1 MIVDSG
7 HLTYC
12 SNIHAGESWTA
23 HFAALKHNFSLIK
36 KQVSPDKP
44 MAIGL
49 RLSNQ
54 ASLELTDG
62 KQLQEFRQWL
72 QENQAY
78 VFTMNGFPYGEFHHA
93 QVKDMVHAPDWTTEN
108 RLEYT
113 IRLFGILEKLLPE
126 GMEGGI
132 STSPLSYRH
141 WFKNDQELKEAKEKA
156 LGNILSVIEELIIIR
171 QEKGIVMHLDIEPEP
186 DGLLETGREFI
197 QWFEE
202 DVLPEGKKRLAKQFA
217 ITVDEAELL
226 LKDHLNLCYDICHFA
241 VGYEPHAEIL
251 KELDEKGIKVGKIQI
266 SSALKGRMPADLKER
281 SEVVKAFSAF
291 DEPGYL
297 HQVAAASARGIIRY
311 RDLPE
316 ALEDADNEAV
326 QEWRAHFHVPVFT
339 KEFGLL
345 SSTQNDIEEVLR
357 IHKKKPFTHH
367 LEVETYTWEV
377 LPQSLKLPI
386 DQSIVRELNWVK
398 ELL

>member
-156 LGNILSVIEELIIIR
+156 LGNILSVI
-171 QEKGIVMHLDIEPEP
+171 
-186 DGLLETGREFI
+186 
-197 QWFEE
+197 
-202 DVLPEGKKRLAKQFA
+202 
-217 ITVDEAELL
+217 
-226 LKDHLNLCYDICHFA
+226 
-241 VGYEPHAEIL
+241 
-251 KELDEKGIKVGKIQI
+251 
-266 SSALKGRMPADLKER
+266 
-281 SEVVKAFSAF
+281 
-291 DEPGYL
+291 
-297 HQVAAASARGIIRY
+297 
-311 RDLPE
+311 
-316 ALEDADNEAV
+316 
-326 QEWRAHFHVPVFT
+326 
-339 KEFGLL
+339 
-345 SSTQNDIEEVLR
+345 
-357 IHKKKPFTHH
+357 
-367 LEVETYTWEV
+367 
-377 LPQSLKLPI
+377 
-386 DQSIVRELNWVK
+386 
-398 ELL
+398 